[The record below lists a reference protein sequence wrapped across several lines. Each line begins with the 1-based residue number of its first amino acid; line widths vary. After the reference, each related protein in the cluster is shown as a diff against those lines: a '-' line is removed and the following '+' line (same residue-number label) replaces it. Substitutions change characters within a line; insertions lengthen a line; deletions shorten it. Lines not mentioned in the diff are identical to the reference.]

1 LEVILAQRELVIY
14 TKKHNNINMKDA
26 DSMEKHVERKLLI
39 AQLVQYFFAKHPGS
53 KTVFVSAS
61 DIKHFS
67 PLLTNPGAFLIA
79 VERVIDELSPSLSID
94 TTEYGGW
101 PGVSQGAFRDAVEHA
116 IDDLRQ
122 SSGITA
128 IEHENDL
135 TCNIWIEIDDPKRLN
150 KYIAEK
156 EVELAEIRKETNRHT
171 FILDEGANLY
181 LVGSELPPYSIER
194 GSLRHKLIYYLA
206 KHGGYMSAAQLAKK
220 VGSSPVKIRKTVAQL
235 RDQIVDRFDAPGT
248 DLIHS
253 RDTGSYRAGTITLR
267 VPKGYTP

>member
-1 LEVILAQRELVIY
+1 
-14 TKKHNNINMKDA
+14 M

-39 AQLVQYFFAKHPGS
+39 AQLAQYFLAKHPGS

-79 VERVIDELSPSLSID
+79 VERVVDELSPGLSID

-101 PGVSQGAFRDAVEHA
+101 PGVSQGAFRNALEHA
-116 IDDLRQ
+116 INDLRQ
-122 SSGITA
+122 SSGIAATK
-128 IEHENDL
+128 HESDL

-156 EVELAEIRKETNRHT
+156 EVELAEVRKETNRHN
-171 FILDEGANLY
+171 FVLDEEAKLY
-181 LVGSELPPYSIER
+181 LADSKLPPYPIKR
-194 GSLRHKLIYYLA
+194 GSIRHKLIYYLA
-206 KHGGYMSAAQLAKK
+206 KNGGYMYAAQLAKK
-220 VGSSPVKIRKTVAQL
+220 VGSNPTRIRKTVDQL
-235 RDQIVDRFDAPGT
+235 RDQVIDRFNVPGT
-248 DLIHS
+248 DLIQNL
-253 RDTGSYRAGTITLR
+253 DTGSYRAGTITLR